1 MQFHTLKGRKV
12 RISVERMCVII
23 PGQPCPVLPYVCAQN
38 RIGGRLQPI
47 HCLLH
52 APAGMNIE
60 QVLAQLETFECVAG
74 ERYAGT
80 LGKEKVWFEFVIEDG
95 SFLIKSNLEA

>member
-1 MQFHTLKGRKV
+1 
-12 RISVERMCVII
+12 
-23 PGQPCPVLPYVCAQN
+23 
-38 RIGGRLQPI
+38 
-47 HCLLH
+47 
-52 APAGMNIE
+52 MNIE